1 MVTDLV
7 RGTLKS
13 RYYYDPSLSL
23 KYIPSPRY
31 ELAEKKYRVP
41 IVTETSRGCPHS
53 CTYCQLNIKPLPYR
67 TRPVEDV
74 IKDLTNTKNLPW
86 YKRKMA
92 MIIDNN
98 LGGDLKTAK
107 EILREAAKLKFWA
120 IGVQFSIEC
129 LRDNEFIDLLS
140 AANCRMAFIGME
152 SLNETS
158 LKAVD
163 KKQNKVNEYKYF
175 FNRLTQK
182 GILTFVGL
190 MFALEEDTADY
201 YEKLPKM
208 LHDVGLSVI
217 LSSITIPI
225 YGTPLYEKMKAEN
238 RIVDFNISHYDGDHM
253 VFRHKN
259 LSENEIYEAYKKV
272 NKEFFSAKNIVLRW
286 LKIISNQLKEESIIQ
301 FALKIVVITFVYFKL
316 SIFQKHHA
324 KKRVFKKQPS
334 KEKRSLAIKVGSE
347 RAA

>member
-1 MVTDLV
+1 
-7 RGTLKS
+7 
-13 RYYYDPSLSL
+13 
-23 KYIPSPRY
+23 
-31 ELAEKKYRVP
+31 
-41 IVTETSRGCPHS
+41 
-53 CTYCQLNIKPLPYR
+53 
-67 TRPVEDV
+67 
-74 IKDLTNTKNLPW
+74 
-86 YKRKMA
+86 
-92 MIIDNN
+92 
-98 LGGDLKTAK
+98 
-107 EILREAAKLKFWA
+107 
-120 IGVQFSIEC
+120 
-129 LRDNEFIDLLS
+129 
-140 AANCRMAFIGME
+140 
-152 SLNETS
+152 
-158 LKAVD
+158 D
-163 KKQNKVNEYKYF
+163 KKQNKVNEYKHF
-175 FNRLTQK
+175 FNGLTQK

-190 MFALEEDTADY
+190 MFALEEDTSDY

-301 FALKIVVITFVYFKL
+301 FALKIVIITFVYFKL

-324 KKRVFKKQPS
+324 KERVFKKQPS
-334 KEKRSLAIKVGSE
+334 MEKGSLAIKVGSE